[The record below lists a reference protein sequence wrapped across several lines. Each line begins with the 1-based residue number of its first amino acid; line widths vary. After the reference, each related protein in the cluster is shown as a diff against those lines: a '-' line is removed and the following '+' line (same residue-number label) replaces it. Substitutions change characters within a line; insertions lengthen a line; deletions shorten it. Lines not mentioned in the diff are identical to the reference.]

1 MEPDLTG
8 FVEAQEAKRQ
18 AFGDCIPFF
27 FKTTTWPP
35 GVPTDEEGVPL
46 DPSTPPLLSEES
58 MIEARAEVTHRP
70 VAGGARGM
78 KSPSET
84 QPIGN
89 LEQSTLVLILSDTD
103 WTEKELEAA
112 FECEVYGRRYVI
124 RDAVPDQMGP
134 GPVQRRLIFVEKK

>member
-1 MEPDLTG
+1 VEPDLTG
-8 FVEAQEAKRQ
+8 FVEAQEDKRR
-18 AFGDCIPFF
+18 AFGDDISFF
-27 FKTTTWPP
+27 FKTTAWPT

-46 DPSTPPLLSEES
+46 DPTVRPLLSEES
-58 MIEARAEVTHRP
+58 MVRATAEVAHRP

-78 KSPSET
+78 KAPSET

-89 LEQSTLVLILSDTD
+89 LEQSTLVLILSDAE
-103 WTEKELEAA
+103 WTEKELETA

-134 GPVQRRLIFVEKK
+134 GAVQRRLVFVEKK